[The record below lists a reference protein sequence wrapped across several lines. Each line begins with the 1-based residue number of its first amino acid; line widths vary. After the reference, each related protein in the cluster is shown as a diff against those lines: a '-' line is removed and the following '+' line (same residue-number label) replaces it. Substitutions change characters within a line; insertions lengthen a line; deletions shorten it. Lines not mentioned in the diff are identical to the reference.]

1 MKRLPMRRDPVP
13 KRTLR
18 RPRQGQAPGG
28 GQVVRAVCLILVLL
42 TIYASLYPFSG
53 WRNLGVSPF
62 AYLKAPWPQY
72 WVRGEIW
79 TNVFAYIPL
88 GVLLAWSLSP
98 RCRGVWAVLVG
109 TVCCLALSVGLEALQ
124 TFLPNRVASN
134 IDLAA
139 NASGGLIGAVIGV
152 ATVRMVLADSLIG
165 RWRYHWFD
173 TRAALTLSVA
183 GLWIFLHISRQEM
196 LFGTGDLQHLFGGW
210 SAWPLWRLES
220 WWTPMP
226 QHRAWAEHICTGLAI
241 LGATL
246 FLSRV
251 TRPVAWRGLIPVLM
265 VLAALGLKTLLQPV
279 MVSAAA
285 TGEWFSYGA
294 LLGVLSGVAV
304 ASCCMY
310 LPEGWQRLIGGL
322 ALLGQVAVVN
332 LFPTN
337 TYFVDAALTAQVDW
351 FHAEALLLG
360 VAAVWPWLA
369 LLLIMAP
376 VYRRSA

>member
-1 MKRLPMRRDPVP
+1 MRRDPVP
-13 KRTLR
+13 KGTPR
-18 RPRQGQAPGG
+18 RSRQGQAPGG
-28 GQVVRAVCLILVLL
+28 GQVIRAVCFILVLL

-62 AYLKAPWPQY
+62 AYLKAPWPQF

-88 GVLLAWSLSP
+88 GVLLAWSLFP
-98 RCRGVWAVLVG
+98 RCRGLWAVIVS
-109 TVCCLALSVGLEALQ
+109 TVSCMALSVGLEALQ

-139 NASGGLIGAVIGV
+139 NASGGLIGALIGV
-152 ATVRMVLADSLIG
+152 ATVRLVLADSLIG

-183 GLWIFLHISRQEM
+183 GLWVFLHISRQEM
-196 LFGTGDLQHLFGGW
+196 LFGTGDLQHLLGGW
-210 SAWPLWRLES
+210 SAWPLWQLES
-220 WWTPMP
+220 WWTPRP

-332 LFPTN
+332 FFPTN
-337 TYFVDAALTAQVDW
+337 AYFVDAALTAQVDW

-369 LLLIMAP
+369 LLLIMTP
-376 VYRRSA
+376 VYRRQRSA